1 MGGDHQVE
9 RVIPERHLLPQTL
22 QHDRRVAPAVDE
34 HLPPVGGL
42 DERGIPLPH
51 IEEGDVQPAIGALPP
66 PRPGQQDDDR
76 QADQRRVAPW
86 VGAQPFGRRPPLRL
100 ADGRGNGHDSNERID
115 AQQPAG

>member
-1 MGGDHQVE
+1 MYKRQLDDSNQPASVIVVGMGSDDEIE

-66 PRPGQQDDDR
+66 PRPGQQDDD
-76 QADQRRVAPW
+76 
-86 VGAQPFGRRPPLRL
+86 LSL
-100 ADGRGNGHDSNERID
+100 IHI
-115 AQQPAG
+115 